1 MKSNYISTKSEV
13 EKMAQQAARLECQNM
28 QDEFYRQEA
37 ANIVEQMTAMHLYI
51 LAKDF
56 GFGKKR
62 LQNFMSA
69 CNAMFSLMMSEK
81 PIFGKD
87 VDTMDVK
94 KYVENKYALDITV
107 KKMEIKEGGKK

>member
-1 MKSNYISTKSEV
+1 MRANYITTRSEV

-51 LAKDF
+51 LARDF
-56 GFGKKR
+56 GFGKER
-62 LQNFMSA
+62 LSRFMNA
-69 CNAMFSLMMSEK
+69 CNDMFSLMMSEK

-87 VDTMDVK
+87 MDIMDVK
-94 KYVENKYALDITV
+94 KYMENKYALDITIQ
-107 KKMEIKEGGKK
+107 KMEIKGGGKK

>member
-1 MKSNYISTKSEV
+1 MRSNYISTRTEV

-51 LAKDF
+51 LARDF

-62 LQNFMSA
+62 LQSFMSA
-69 CNAMFSLMMSEK
+69 CNSMFNLMMSDK
-81 PIFGKD
+81 SVFGKD
-87 VDTMDVK
+87 MDTMDVK
-94 KYVENKYALDITV
+94 RYIESKYGLNLTLE
-107 KKMEIKEGGKK
+107 KMELKGE

>member
-1 MKSNYISTKSEV
+1 MKSNYISTRSEV

-51 LAKDF
+51 LARDF
-56 GFGKKR
+56 GFGKER
-62 LQNFMSA
+62 LSRFMNA
-69 CNAMFSLMMSEK
+69 CNDMFSLMMSEK

-87 VDTMDVK
+87 MDTMDVK
-94 KYVENKYALDITV
+94 RYIESKYGLNLTLE
-107 KKMEIKEGGKK
+107 KMELKGE

>member
-1 MKSNYISTKSEV
+1 MKSNYISTKAEA
-13 EKMAQQAARLECQNM
+13 KRMAQEAAKQECENM

-51 LAKDF
+51 LSRDF

-69 CNAMFSLMMSEK
+69 CNSMFNLMMSDK
-81 PIFGKD
+81 PVFGKD
-87 VDTMDVK
+87 MDTMDVK
-94 KYVENKYALDITV
+94 RYIESKYGLNLNLERMELKDGD
-107 KKMEIKEGGKK
+107 KK